1 MIVVYLDAYS
11 RRFFF
16 IFGEVIIFSC
26 IFFKLNYSDARLFFF
41 FFYKWELYVCN
52 IFKAAKV
59 SVLICKFLLGKGKT
73 RYEKL

>member
-41 FFYKWELYVCN
+41 FFFINGNCMFATYLK
-52 IFKAAKV
+52 
-59 SVLICKFLLGKGKT
+59 LLKSQC
-73 RYEKL
+73 